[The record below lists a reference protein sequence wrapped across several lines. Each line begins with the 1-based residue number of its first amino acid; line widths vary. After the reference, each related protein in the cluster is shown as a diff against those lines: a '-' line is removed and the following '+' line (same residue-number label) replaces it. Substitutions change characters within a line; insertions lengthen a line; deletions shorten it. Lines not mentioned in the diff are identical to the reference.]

1 MRAYQLIVF
10 AWLAGMASPAAFAE
24 KIYRWVDQNGKVHYS
39 QMKPDTAA
47 TGERSFVTDPAPTP
61 EAAPASESEP
71 ERNKRGECL
80 TIQCMADDMEAER
93 LKRER
98 GYAEQRA
105 RNERALQKKTATSA
119 SKTPSTPVSEHDKEL
134 QYNCKRGLYY
144 GTNSKINCDDMDAV
158 RAEWKKH
165 YDREMAQR
173 DYQRRHGYPRR

>member
-10 AWLAGMASPAAFAE
+10 TWLAGMASHAAFAE

-39 QMKPDTAA
+39 QTKPDTAA
-47 TGERSFVTDPAPTP
+47 TSERSFVADPAPTP
-61 EAAPASESEP
+61 EAAPAEPEP
-71 ERNKRGECL
+71 ERNQRGECL

-105 RNERALQKKTATSA
+105 KNERVLQKKTETKTL
-119 SKTPSTPVSEHDKEL
+119 KTPSTPISEHDKQL
-134 QYNCKRGLYY
+134 QHNCKRGLYY
-144 GTNSKINCDDMDAV
+144 GTNSKIDCDDMGAV

-165 YDREMAQR
+165 YDREMSRR
-173 DYQRRHGYPRR
+173 DYQQRHGYPR